1 LAKSKLFGNLRKK
14 IQKKNED
21 IIIDL
26 EEPKIWA
33 TSGNYVLNHILSGRF
48 GRGYPAGRI
57 TQIFGDSGSGKSFLM
72 AKAIADAQKEGYM
85 VDCGLYW
92 CFNFCKSTRQC

>member
-1 LAKSKLFGNLRKK
+1 MVKSKLFGDLRKK

-26 EEPKIWA
+26 EEPKNWA

-48 GRGYPAGRI
+48 GRGYPCGRI
-57 TQIFGDSGSGKSFLM
+57 TQIFGDSGCLLPHEKIKVYKFKSKL
-72 AKAIADAQKEGYM
+72 EN
-85 VDCGLYW
+85 L
-92 CFNFCKSTRQC
+92 S